1 MLKQRGGD
9 GGEEGR
15 CKYYILARR
24 EGRCALLNAI
34 YYALLQ
40 WKNRKL
46 WEIKVKGASRKR
58 GENKKKILYRCS
70 GEEGGRIYVFR
81 WVGIR
86 RRVAEYL

>member
-58 GENKKKILYRCS
+58 GENKKKILYRCVGRKG
-70 GEEGGRIYVFR
+70 GEYTCLDGLESKGG
-81 WVGIR
+81 G
-86 RRVAEYL
+86 